1 MIRILNASNLL
12 LLFSVFY
19 VLSGV
24 LIASSEA
31 TPPTSL
37 MTVTDPTTQ
46 LTFTF
51 PSTFHL
57 TRYQDS
63 PMMQPA
69 QRTALPAVLV
79 LAEHRLHQSTPQTS
93 IVIGSLPTISID
105 LLTGDR
111 AAFNQVF
118 LRPEFRKT
126 IGQRVVYELPAHQ
139 GPIHQQIYYYLVP
152 LSADRIVEI
161 AGHRFDFT
169 NTQAPPTHYDQVIA
183 GIITSLTSGLM

>member
-1 MIRILNASNLL
+1 MIRILTASNLL
-12 LLFSVFY
+12 LVLSVFY

-24 LIASSEA
+24 QIASSESA
-31 TPPTSL
+31 PPTSL

-69 QRTALPAVLV
+69 QRAALPSVLV
-79 LAEHRLHQSTPQTS
+79 LAEHRLHQATPQTS

-118 LRPEFRKT
+118 LRPDFRKT
-126 IGQRVVYELPAHQ
+126 IGQRVVYELQAHQ
-139 GPIHQQIYYYLVP
+139 GPIHQQIFYYLVP

-169 NTQAPPTHYDQVIA
+169 NSQAPPTHYDQVIA
-183 GIITSLTSGLM
+183 GIITSLSSKQM